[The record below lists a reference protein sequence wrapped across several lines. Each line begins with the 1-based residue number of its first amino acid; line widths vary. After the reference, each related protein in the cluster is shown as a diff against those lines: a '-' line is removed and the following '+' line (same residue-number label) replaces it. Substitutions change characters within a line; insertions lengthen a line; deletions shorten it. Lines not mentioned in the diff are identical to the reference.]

1 MGNKKRKKRS
11 SSPKASHTVNAKL
24 PRVNSKNMDSS
35 DETTLSPV
43 TLNAIMD
50 TLSSLG
56 EKMDNNFK
64 KLRDEMEIF
73 KQDLKAEV
81 QALRSTVSELEMAA
95 QMSSSKI
102 ESLEASN
109 KSLSLSLA
117 SQVKEIDTLRAELKK
132 QKEKVLHMEVY
143 SRRENLIFRNIPE
156 SPSENCRELIFDIM
170 TKEMDIETSQMRC
183 HAVHRM
189 GKPIQGRPRPIIVRF
204 VCREDKEVVFR
215 KRNLLKESIHIP
227 DAYITLDYPSEIQDK
242 RAVLIKA
249 MLKAQANGTQAKVI
263 GRTLKI
269 GSASYT
275 SKNVPKELLE

>member
-24 PRVNSKNMDSS
+24 PSVNSKNMDAS

-81 QALRSTVSELEMAA
+81 QALRNTVSELEMAA

-117 SQVKEIDTLRAELKK
+117 SQVKEFATLRAELKK
-132 QKEKVLHMEVY
+132 QKEKVLHMEVN
-143 SRRENLIFRNIPE
+143 SRREDLIFRNIPE
-156 SPSENCRELIFDIM
+156 SPSEN
-170 TKEMDIETSQMRC
+170 
-183 HAVHRM
+183 
-189 GKPIQGRPRPIIVRF
+189 
-204 VCREDKEVVFR
+204 
-215 KRNLLKESIHIP
+215 
-227 DAYITLDYPSEIQDK
+227 
-242 RAVLIKA
+242 
-249 MLKAQANGTQAKVI
+249 
-263 GRTLKI
+263 
-269 GSASYT
+269 
-275 SKNVPKELLE
+275 

>member
-11 SSPKASHTVNAKL
+11 SSPRASHTVNSKL

-35 DETTLSPV
+35 DDTTLSPV

-64 KLRDEMEIF
+64 KLRDEMGIF
-73 KQDLKAEV
+73 KQDLMAEV
-81 QALRSTVSELEMAA
+81 QVLRNTVSELEMATR
-95 QMSSSKI
+95 MSSSKI

-117 SQVKEIDTLRAELKK
+117 SQVNEIATLQRELKK
-132 QKEKVLHMEVY
+132 QKEKVLHMEEY
-143 SRRENLIFRNIPE
+143 SRREKLIFRNIPE
-156 SPSENCRELIFDIM
+156 RPSENCRELIFAIM
-170 TKEMDIETSQMRC
+170 TKEMDTATSQMRC

-189 GKPIQGRPRPIIVRF
+189 EKCIQGRPRPIIVRF
-204 VCREDKEVVFR
+204 VCREDKDVFR
-215 KRNLLKESIHIP
+215 KRNLLKESIHFP
-227 DAYITLDYPSEIQDK
+227 DAYKTLDYPSEIQDE

-249 MLKAQANGTQAKVI
+249 MLKAQASATQAKVI

-269 GSASYT
+269 GRASYT